1 VTRQAPHDAAT
12 PLRGTN
18 VAAHDALIVGAWAV
32 VGGMPHVMGIY
43 VCARVVVCD
52 NPVQQGQV
60 GYPARTGYAMN
71 VT

>member
-1 VTRQAPHDAAT
+1 VTGPAPHDAAT
-12 PLRGTN
+12 PLRAN
-18 VAAHDALIVGAWAV
+18 VAGRDALIVGARAV
-32 VGGMPHVMGIY
+32 VCGMPHVMGIY
-43 VCARVVVCD
+43 VCARVLVCD